1 MTYKFFPHTD
11 DDIRQMLAKIGI
23 GSLEDLYAGLP
34 EEVKFK
40 GEYDM
45 PEAMSEQEVRD
56 VLGKLAQKNT
66 QFTCFAGASVYDH
79 YTPSVVP
86 NIVERSEFLTSY
98 TPYQAEISQG
108 TLHYIFE
115 FQSMMAEMTGMAISN
130 ASMYDGTTATAE
142 AMMMAY
148 ANSRKADTVAY
159 SATLDPKTV
168 AVLKTYAHFHG
179 IKLQEI
185 AQKDGVT
192 DKEDLKNQLAEG
204 HIAGFIAQQP
214 NYYGVVEDFTG
225 VADACHD
232 KKALFVINSV
242 IADLALMKTPGEWG
256 ADVAVGDVQSLGLPM
271 AYGGPYAGYMCCTEK
286 LIRKIPGRIVGK
298 TKDNR
303 GQRAFVLTLQAREQH
318 IRRQKATS
326 NICSNESLMAL
337 FATIYC
343 SIMGKEGIKEAA
355 QIGLDGAH
363 TLCEKL
369 VATGKAAIVYE
380 QPFFNEFLVRV
391 EDRDAFYDRCL
402 AQGILPG
409 VKVDDDKLLIAVTEK
424 RTLEEID
431 QLTAI
436 LNNK

>member
-66 QFTCFAGASVYDH
+66 QFTCFAGAGVYDH
-79 YTPSVVP
+79 YTPSAVP

-192 DKEDLKNQLAEG
+192 DKEHLKNQLAEG

-214 NYYGVVEDFTG
+214 NYYGNLEDAAAIGEAVHAAGAKYIMG
-225 VADACHD
+225 VNPMAC
-232 KKALFVINSV
+232 AV
-242 IADLALMKTPGEWG
+242 METPAACG
-256 ADVAVGDVQSLGLPM
+256 ADGLIIEVHNDPPHALCDGAQSLRPEQFEDV
-271 AYGGPYAGYMCCTEK
+271 AKAV
-286 LIRKIPGRIVGK
+286 RRV
-298 TKDNR
+298 
-303 GQRAFVLTLQAREQH
+303 RAA
-318 IRRQKATS
+318 
-326 NICSNESLMAL
+326 AL
-337 FATIYC
+337 
-343 SIMGKEGIKEAA
+343 S
-355 QIGLDGAH
+355 
-363 TLCEKL
+363 
-369 VATGKAAIVYE
+369 
-380 QPFFNEFLVRV
+380 
-391 EDRDAFYDRCL
+391 
-402 AQGILPG
+402 
-409 VKVDDDKLLIAVTEK
+409 
-424 RTLEEID
+424 EE
-431 QLTAI
+431 
-436 LNNK
+436 

>member
-66 QFTCFAGASVYDH
+66 QFTCFAGAGVYDH

-130 ASMYDGTTATAE
+130 ASMYDGTTASAE

-179 IKLQEI
+179 IKLQKI

-192 DKEDLKNQLAEG
+192 DKEDLKNQLAGG

-225 VADACHD
+225 VGSPRA
-232 KKALFVINSV
+232 
-242 IADLALMKTPGEWG
+242 W
-256 ADVAVGDVQSLGLPM
+256 PM
-271 AYGGPYAGYMCCTEK
+271 PAT
-286 LIRKIPGRIVGK
+286 
-298 TKDNR
+298 T
-303 GQRAFVLTLQAREQH
+303 
-318 IRRQKATS
+318 RRPSSSSTASSPTS
-326 NICSNESLMAL
+326 
-337 FATIYC
+337 
-343 SIMGKEGIKEAA
+343 
-355 QIGLDGAH
+355 
-363 TLCEKL
+363 
-369 VATGKAAIVYE
+369 
-380 QPFFNEFLVRV
+380 P
-391 EDRDAFYDRCL
+391 
-402 AQGILPG
+402 
-409 VKVDDDKLLIAVTEK
+409 
-424 RTLEEID
+424 
-431 QLTAI
+431 
-436 LNNK
+436 

>member
-1 MTYKFFPHTD
+1 M
-11 DDIRQMLAKIGI
+11 
-23 GSLEDLYAGLP
+23 
-34 EEVKFK
+34 
-40 GEYDM
+40 
-45 PEAMSEQEVRD
+45 
-56 VLGKLAQKNT
+56 
-66 QFTCFAGASVYDH
+66 
-79 YTPSVVP
+79 
-86 NIVERSEFLTSY
+86 
-98 TPYQAEISQG
+98 
-108 TLHYIFE
+108 
-115 FQSMMAEMTGMAISN
+115 
-130 ASMYDGTTATAE
+130 
-142 AMMMAY
+142 
-148 ANSRKADTVAY
+148 AY

-185 AQKDGVT
+185 ARKDGVT
-192 DKEDLKNQLAEG
+192 DKENLKNQLAGG

-256 ADVAVGDVQSLGLPM
+256 EPTSPWAMSEPRPADGLWWSLRRLH
-271 AYGGPYAGYMCCTEK
+271 
-286 LIRKIPGRIVGK
+286 
-298 TKDNR
+298 
-303 GQRAFVLTLQAREQH
+303 VLHGEADPQDPRTH
-318 IRRQKATS
+318 RRQDQGQPRPARLRPHAPGPRAAHPPPKATS

-369 VATGKAAIVYE
+369 VATGKAALVYK